1 MPDNVLKQFKPK
13 DFNLELVK
21 ASKEIINRTFLSP
34 KSLAILYNL
43 PTNSWRVYLYYPVRI
58 KYLLVRY
65 TGIILGKNMQ
75 TLTAQNNKI

>member
-1 MPDNVLKQFKPK
+1 MSLATLWMSNKSLREK
-13 DFNLELVK
+13 L
-21 ASKEIINRTFLSP
+21 SIIINRTFLSP

-43 PTNSWRVYLYYPVRI
+43 PTNSWRVYLYYPVRL